1 MRTMF
6 SALFLAVGVALLI
19 LGLNASNSVSS
30 EVSQAFR
37 GTPSNRATLFI
48 VLGAAATVTGLVG
61 VFMSFRS
68 RPRS

>member
-6 SALFLAVGVALLI
+6 SALFLAVGIALLI
-19 LGLNASNSVSS
+19 LGLNASNSMGS
-30 EVSQAFR
+30 EVSKVFR
-37 GTPSNRATLFI
+37 GTPSDRATLFI

-61 VFMSFRS
+61 VLLTFRS

>member
-1 MRTMF
+1 MF
-6 SALFLAVGVALLI
+6 SALFLTVGVALLI
-19 LGLNASNSVSS
+19 LGLNASHSMGS

-37 GTPSNRATLFI
+37 GTPSDRATLFI

-61 VFMSFRS
+61 VLLTFRS